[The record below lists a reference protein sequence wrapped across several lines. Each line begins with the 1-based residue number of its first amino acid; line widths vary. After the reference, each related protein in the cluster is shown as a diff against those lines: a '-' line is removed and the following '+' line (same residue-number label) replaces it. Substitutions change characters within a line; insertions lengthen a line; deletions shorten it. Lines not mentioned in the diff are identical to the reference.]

1 MSRNKSEWSR
11 GVGLLLDENITD
23 SNFSRLFNLFSS
35 LALNRFVWK
44 NLPQGMES
52 RHIENALF
60 KHGQAGFIDDEN
72 LGLLCLPAS
81 PVGVNVYGDPTEFL
95 ITGNGYSKQYKANDI
110 VRILNNDLAYPTILH
125 INYYADKISRC
136 DKAIDMNIRHQ
147 KTPYILK
154 TTKQNELSM
163 KNLINRIERDDYAI
177 FIDEKMTNGGDTGLI
192 LDSTLVPFVADKL
205 QEHKNNLVCELL
217 TILGLNNND
226 SNNLKKERLIVD
238 EVNANNQEI
247 EMYLDTDYKNRQLA
261 CEEINKKFDLNVTVE
276 KVKYA
281 WGDDLEVVI
290 DDPLLYRM
298 DKGLQD

>member
-1 MSRNKSEWSR
+1 MSKVKSEWNR
-11 GVGLLLDENITD
+11 GVGLLIDNQVNDT
-23 SNFSRLFNLFSS
+23 NFNRLFNLFTN
-35 LALNRFVWK
+35 LALNRFKWD
-44 NLPQGMES
+44 NLPQGLES

-60 KHGQAGFIDDEN
+60 RYGQAGFVDDNE
-72 LGLLCLPAS
+72 LGLICLPAS
-81 PVGVNVYGDPTEFL
+81 PRGLNVYGDPTSIL
-95 ITGNGYSKQYKANDI
+95 LTGNGFSKEYKINDI
-110 VRILNNDLAYPTILH
+110 VRILSNDVAYPTIMH
-125 INYYADKISRC
+125 INYYADKIARV
-136 DKAIDMNIRHQ
+136 DKAIDMNISHQ

-163 KNLINRIERDDYAI
+163 KNLIQRIERDDYAI

-247 EMYLDTDYKNRQLA
+247 EMYLDTDYKNRKKA
-261 CEEINKKFDLNVTVE
+261 CEEINNKFGLNITVE
-276 KVKYA
+276 KVKYDWA
-281 WGDDLEVVI
+281 KEIEAILPNIKEDNNEI
-290 DDPLLYRM
+290 
-298 DKGLQD
+298 

>member
-1 MSRNKSEWSR
+1 MSKTKSEWNR
-11 GVGLLLDENITD
+11 GVGLLIDEHIND
-23 SNFSRLFNLFSS
+23 SNFNRLFNLFSS
-35 LALNRFVWK
+35 LALNRFKWD
-44 NLPQGMES
+44 NLPKGLES

-60 KHGQAGFIDDEN
+60 RFGQAGFVDDKE
-72 LGLLCLPAS
+72 LGLICLPAS
-81 PVGVNVYGDPTEFL
+81 PRGLNVYGDPTEIL
-95 ITGNGYSKQYKANDI
+95 LTGNGYSKEFKVGNVA
-110 VRILNNDLAYPTILH
+110 RILNNDLAYPTIVH
-125 INYYADKISRC
+125 INYYADKIARC

-154 TTKQNELSM
+154 TTKQNELSI

-247 EMYLDTDYKNRQLA
+247 EMYLDTDYKNRKKA
-261 CEEINKKFDLNVTVE
+261 CDEINNKFGLNITVE
-276 KVKYA
+276 KVKYDWA
-281 WGDDLEVVI
+281 KEIEAILPNIKEDNNAI
-290 DDPLLYRM
+290 
-298 DKGLQD
+298 

>member
-1 MSRNKSEWSR
+1 MSKVKSEWNR
-11 GVGLLLDENITD
+11 GVGLLIDNQVNDT
-23 SNFSRLFNLFSS
+23 NFNRLFNLFTN
-35 LALNRFVWK
+35 LALNRFKWD
-44 NLPQGMES
+44 NLPQGLES

-60 KHGQAGFIDDEN
+60 RYGQAGFVDDNE
-72 LGLLCLPAS
+72 LGLICLPAS
-81 PVGVNVYGDPTEFL
+81 PRGLNVYGDPTSIL
-95 ITGNGYSKQYKANDI
+95 LTGNGFSKEYKINDI
-110 VRILNNDLAYPTILH
+110 VRILSNDVAYPTIMH
-125 INYYADKISRC
+125 INYYADKIARV
-136 DKAIDMNIRHQ
+136 DKAIDMNISHQ

-163 KNLINRIERDDYAI
+163 KNLIQRIERDDYAI

-247 EMYLDTDYKNRQLA
+247 EMYLDTDYKNRKKA
-261 CEEINKKFDLNVTVE
+261 CEEINNKFGLNIKVE
-276 KVKYA
+276 KVKYDWA
-281 WGDDLEVVI
+281 KEIEAILPNIKEDNNEI
-290 DDPLLYRM
+290 
-298 DKGLQD
+298 